1 MKRILVALTLLAFLL
16 SIHAQERRVLLAK
29 KIAAEE
35 KTRQEIDRM
44 QNLREQSTSVN
55 DNLINRIPRDILGT
69 DDEML

>member
-1 MKRILVALTLLAFLL
+1 M
-16 SIHAQERRVLLAK
+16 LLAK